1 MNVRKEELLIS
12 RAARQSN
19 TNDASEILRE
29 VASLIKARAVDRDVD
44 QERSMAV
51 TVELFFKLTGI
62 QVSEYN
68 GWLFMACLKLARN
81 RVGTGTFNR
90 DHLIDAMAYLALAL
104 ESTDG

>member
-1 MNVRKEELLIS
+1 MNVRKEELPIS
-12 RAARQSN
+12 RTDRQSN

-29 VASLIKARAVDRDVD
+29 VSNLIKSRAVDRDVD

-81 RVGTGTFNR
+81 RVGTGVFNR
-90 DHLIDAMAYLALAL
+90 DHLMDAMAYLALAL

>member
-1 MNVRKEELLIS
+1 MSVHKEELLIS
-12 RAARQSN
+12 KADRQSN

-29 VASLIKARAVDRDVD
+29 VANLIKSRAVDRDVD
-44 QERSMAV
+44 QERSMSV

-90 DHLIDAMAYLALAL
+90 DHMIDAMAYLALAL
-104 ESTDG
+104 ETTQS